1 MHTINLSFKGIR
13 TDLISDQRIKKAKR
27 QKRKEKDIIIE
38 EEAYQKNHY
47 TTIFFKDI
55 TDSNHYKIVQDIF
68 IKEFKKYLH
77 LKKEDKI
84 LIVGLGN
91 RKSTPDS
98 LGPKTMEHILVT
110 RYLFTLGEVEDG
122 YTSVATITPDVM
134 GNTGIETFDIIEGI
148 IQKIDINKIIFIDAL
163 KTNRLERLG
172 KTIQITDQGM
182 IPGSG
187 VGNKNKEFSKSTIQK
202 DIIVIGIPTVV
213 DLEEEKKEIPNYMV
227 TPTNIDF
234 LIEKFSY
241 LLGQGINIS
250 LHRSFFRQNSTE

>member
-13 TDLISDQRIKKAKR
+13 TDLISDKKIKKGKR
-27 QKRKEKDIIIE
+27 QKRTEKDILIE
-38 EEAYQKNHY
+38 ESIYQKNHY

-55 TDSNHYKIVQDIF
+55 TDSNHYQIVQNIF
-68 IKEFKKYLH
+68 VKEFQKYLH
-77 LKKEDKI
+77 LTREDKI

-122 YTSVATITPDVM
+122 YTSVAVITPDVM

-148 IQKIDINKIIFIDAL
+148 IQKIDITKIILIDAL

-172 KTIQITDQGM
+172 KTIQITDYGM

-187 VGNKNKEFSKSTIQK
+187 LGNQNKEFSKATIQK

-213 DLEEEKKEIPNYMV
+213 DLEEKKADSNYMV

-234 LIEKFSY
+234 LIEKFSH